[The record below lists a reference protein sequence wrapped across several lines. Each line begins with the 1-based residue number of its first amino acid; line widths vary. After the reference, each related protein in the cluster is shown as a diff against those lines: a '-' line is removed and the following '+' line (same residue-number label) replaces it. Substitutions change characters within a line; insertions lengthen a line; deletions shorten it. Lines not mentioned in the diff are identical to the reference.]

1 MAFWKETF
9 LTKIRKEWLRRIV
22 KMQYYADGVWYDATI
37 TSKGVNGTAIT
48 LTTQTTDSAALN
60 ITKVRLLDVDGDVAG
75 EITENIVK
83 SATQGVV
90 TLWEFPLYEVVK

>member
-9 LTKIRKEWLRRIV
+9 LVKIRKEWLRRIV

-37 TSKGVNGTAIT
+37 TNKGVNGTAIT

-60 ITKVRLLDVDGDVAG
+60 ITKVRLIDVDGEVAG

>member
-1 MAFWKETF
+1 MAFWKDTF
-9 LTKIRKEWLRRIV
+9 LVKIRKEWLRRIV
-22 KMQYYADGVWYDATI
+22 KMQYYADGVWYDAEI
-37 TSKGVNGTAIT
+37 TSRGVSGNAIT

-60 ITKVRLLDVDGDVAG
+60 ITKVRLIDVDGDVAG

-90 TLWEFPLYEVVK
+90 TLWEFPLYEVV